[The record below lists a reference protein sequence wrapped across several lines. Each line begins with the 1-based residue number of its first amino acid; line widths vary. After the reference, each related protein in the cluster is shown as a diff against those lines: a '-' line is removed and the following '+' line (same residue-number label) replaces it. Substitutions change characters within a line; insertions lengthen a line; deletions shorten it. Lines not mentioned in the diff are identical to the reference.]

1 MRQGSAD
8 IPVACD
14 LLDAERR
21 EREATLIAQF
31 KSAVIAT
38 EALPDGYAFRLPG
51 GERWMRIVSE
61 LIVAERQC
69 CHFLT
74 FKFVAHANMGPVD
87 VQMTGP
93 PGTVGFLEAIFCKP
107 EGPI

>member
-1 MRQGSAD
+1 MNGE
-8 IPVACD
+8 IPVACT

-38 EALPDGYAFRLPG
+38 EELPDGYVFHLPG
-51 GERWMRIVSE
+51 GEKWMRIVSE
-61 LIVAERQC
+61 LIVAEREC
-69 CHFLT
+69 CPFLT
-74 FKFVAHANMGPVD
+74 FDLVAHANMGLID

-107 EGPI
+107 EGRAHPR

>member
-1 MRQGSAD
+1 MRQEFGD
-8 IPVACD
+8 IPVACR
-14 LLDAERR
+14 LLDAELR

-51 GERWMRIVSE
+51 GENWMRIVSE

-69 CHFLT
+69 CPFLT
-74 FKFVAHANMGPVD
+74 FKLVAHANMGPVD

-93 PGTVGFLEAIFCKP
+93 AGTVGFLEAIFCKP